1 LATVSAEEAM
11 TMTTHSTN
19 QRRRSAGSDAGLVFV
34 GVLMIG
40 LAVGILTGQMAVAA
54 LGALGVGFFAMSFV
68 GGMRGTTSAGGLAF
82 TGCLFVGISAG
93 LALGNAAVGA
103 LAGLGVG
110 FILLFV
116 SQRSARSD

>member
-1 LATVSAEEAM
+1 VFAEEAM
-11 TMTTHSTN
+11 TMTTHSTKQ
-19 QRRRSAGSDAGLVFV
+19 QRRTSGSDAGLVFV

-54 LGALGVGFFAMSFV
+54 LGALGVGFFAMALV

-82 TGCLFVGISAG
+82 TGSLFVGISAG
-93 LALGNAAVGA
+93 LALGNGAVGA

-110 FILLFV
+110 FILLFL